1 MSSGS
6 RRVGRLLVAVGGIG
20 VVAALVFLV
29 TSVVALVREVDALR
43 GAPVAAPAQIMTVD
57 LDAGES
63 RTLWATARTPYD
75 ATCTLRH
82 RDGAQPALHQGGGST
97 TIEIGGDRYE
107 KVAEYTAVAAG
118 THQLACTGEF
128 TVTGPEVGGAT
139 TIIRVVTGVFALI
152 AALVPAI
159 LGAVLWQS
167 GRDSRRDDGAW
178 SHHHRDPG
186 EGPVSTAYEPPGL

>member
-6 RRVGRLLVAVGGIG
+6 RRVGRLLAAVGGIG

-29 TSVVALVREVDALR
+29 TSVVAL
-43 GAPVAAPAQIMTVD
+43 APGQIMTVD

-63 RTLWATARTPYD
+63 RALWATARTPYD

-82 RDGAQPALHQGGGST
+82 RDGAQPELHRGGGST

-159 LGAVLWQS
+159 LGAVLWLS
-167 GRDSRRDDGAW
+167 GRDTGRDDGAW
-178 SHHHRDPG
+178 PPHQRDPG